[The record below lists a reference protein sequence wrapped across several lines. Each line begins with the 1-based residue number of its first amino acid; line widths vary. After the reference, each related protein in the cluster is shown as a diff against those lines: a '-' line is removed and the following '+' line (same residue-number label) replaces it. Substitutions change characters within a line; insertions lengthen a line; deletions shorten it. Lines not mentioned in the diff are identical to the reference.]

1 MMANRIWFEEIG
13 LCYAKNFDEVEG
25 ARGQFEQERETL
37 LEHLG
42 EALRTVLFTT
52 KIVADP
58 VREDGWD
65 NWWIMGAFYKFRR
78 DAGKTEYQSGICFG
92 VGHDRCFEAEGGGRF
107 GFGTYV
113 NFRLKPNRYRDLR
126 PRLSEL
132 ARSLELAVDHDA
144 YGDQVYLRSAWILSN
159 EERFAL
165 DVFEREVARLPDLFV
180 KIDQPLAEAYA
191 KLKAE

>member
-1 MMANRIWFEEIG
+1 MTRHIWFDEIG

-25 ARGQFEQERETL
+25 ARSQFMRE
-37 LEHLG
+37 LEAILGHLG
-42 EALRTVLFTT
+42 ETLRTALAAT
-52 KIVADP
+52 KLVADP
-58 VREDGWD
+58 VRQDGWD
-65 NWWIMGAFYKFRR
+65 YWWLMGAFCKFRR
-78 DAGKTEYQSGICFG
+78 DAGKAEYQSGICLG

-126 PRLSEL
+126 PRLIEL
-132 ARSLELAVDHDA
+132 ARSLNLAVDHDA
-144 YGDQVYLRSAWILSN
+144 VDDLVYLRSAWILPN
-159 EERFAL
+159 EDRFVL
-165 DVFEREVARLPDLFV
+165 DVFEREVERLPELFA